1 MKTPLRVLIV
11 EDSVDDA
18 DLLLVELRRG
28 GYEVVSERVTTP
40 AGMTAA
46 LANAPWDLVLADYS
60 LPAFSAP
67 AALELLKNSGLDLP
81 FIVVS
86 GSIGEDAAVAVM
98 KAGANDYVMKSH
110 LKRLLPA
117 IDRELSDAMVR
128 RERRR
133 VEEEL
138 RQQEAHFKSLIEN
151 SSDIIT
157 VIDARGVIQYDSPS
171 VERVLGYR
179 QGELVGQSIFH
190 YVHSHDLPRLRSIV
204 VQGAREIGKALLVEF
219 RFRHQD
225 GSWRMLES
233 WGRGYRDAAGST
245 LGIINSRDITV
256 RKQEEQTLRTTI
268 QALQQAQAQLVQ
280 SEKMASLGQLAAGVA
295 HEINNPV
302 GYVKSNLGTFKDYV
316 EALSRLLAAYDA
328 VLQACEREDAAAVK
342 TATAKVRTLA
352 EQVKAGALLE
362 DLGTLV
368 RESIEGVGRIQQIVL
383 NLKQFSRVDEAAQ
396 TRSNLN
402 DGIESTLKIVWN
414 ELKYKAEVI
423 KELGSL
429 PDMLCYPQQLNQV
442 WMNLLVN
449 AAQAIPEK
457 GTIMIRSH
465 ATDGAVVVEVEDTGQ
480 GIPPEHL
487 EKIFD
492 PFFTTKPVG
501 KGTGLG
507 LSVSYGIVQKHGG
520 MIEVESRVGH
530 GTLFRVR
537 LPVSEPTH

>member
-1 MKTPLRVLIV
+1 
-11 EDSVDDA
+11 
-18 DLLLVELRRG
+18 
-28 GYEVVSERVTTP
+28 
-40 AGMTAA
+40 
-46 LANAPWDLVLADYS
+46 
-60 LPAFSAP
+60 
-67 AALELLKNSGLDLP
+67 
-81 FIVVS
+81 
-86 GSIGEDAAVAVM
+86 
-98 KAGANDYVMKSH
+98 
-110 LKRLLPA
+110 
-117 IDRELSDAMVR
+117 
-128 RERRR
+128 
-133 VEEEL
+133 
-138 RQQEAHFKSLIEN
+138 
-151 SSDIIT
+151 
-157 VIDARGVIQYDSPS
+157 
-171 VERVLGYR
+171 
-179 QGELVGQSIFH
+179 
-190 YVHSHDLPRLRSIV
+190 
-204 VQGAREIGKALLVEF
+204 
-219 RFRHQD
+219 
-225 GSWRMLES
+225 
-233 WGRGYRDAAGST
+233 
-245 LGIINSRDITV
+245 
-256 RKQEEQTLRTTI
+256 
-268 QALQQAQAQLVQ
+268 
-280 SEKMASLGQLAAGVA
+280 
-295 HEINNPV
+295 
-302 GYVKSNLGTFKDYV
+302 
-316 EALSRLLAAYDA
+316 
-328 VLQACEREDAAAVK
+328 
-342 TATAKVRTLA
+342 
-352 EQVKAGALLE
+352 
-362 DLGTLV
+362 
-368 RESIEGVGRIQQIVL
+368 
-383 NLKQFSRVDEAAQ
+383 VDEAAQ